1 MGTEKMTKASGIGL
15 IYKVPAILF
24 LAFMVYYT
32 VMMLLAPA
40 GTLNRMEDEYGFR
53 QDENNT
59 ADERILTDSAYL
71 KLLKEK
77 GFLQSRIAMA
87 ETDSIYLTVDLTDSI
102 ANLEISGVEVHTAEI
117 KKMKISRILK
127 HGNDYIISTMLSRPL
142 NIAREYSSIQKE
154 PLMIKMAPRDTSEFV
169 PDIIPDTAD
178 YEPVNFIL
186 EMDNGIVISVYQEE
200 KLNQGDAMNLFGFD
214 LRYRIKNSIRSLAS
228 VFTLKVPE
236 YHPFIKLRLTRED
249 AKIIYR
255 ALPKKG
261 QIAVCL

>member
-15 IYKVPAILF
+15 IYKIPAILV

-32 VMMLLAPA
+32 VMMLLAPS
-40 GTLNRMEDEYGFR
+40 GTLKKMEDEYGFR

-102 ANLEISGVEVHTAEI
+102 VNLEISGVEVHTAEI
-117 KKMKISRILK
+117 KKMNISRILK

-154 PLMIKMAPRDTSEFV
+154 PLMIKMAPRDTSEYV

-186 EMDNGIVISVYQEE
+186 EMDNGIVIYVYQEE

-236 YHPFIKLRLTRED
+236 YHPFIKLRLSRED

-255 ALPKKG
+255 ALPRQG
-261 QIAVCL
+261 QIAVRL